1 MGHSMIEIFDTVILQ
16 FFQNIHN
23 PVITPIFKAITFL
36 GEAGLIWIC
45 LGLLLTIRKKT
56 RIIGITVLLSLIF
69 CLIFGN
75 GLLKHLVARP
85 RPCWR
90 NPDMEMLIAI
100 PKDYSFPSGHTMSS
114 FAAAFS
120 VFVWKRSWGIGA
132 VVLAAIMAVTRLY
145 FYVHYPTDIL
155 AGCLFGILLAFA
167 AKYLVVR
174 KMGKGEMA

>member
-1 MGHSMIEIFDTVILQ
+1 MVETFDAVILQ

-23 PVITPIFKAITFL
+23 PVLTPIFKIISFL

-45 LGLLLTIRKKT
+45 PGLFFAIRKTT
-56 RIIGITVLLSLIF
+56 RKIGITVLLSLIF

-75 GLLKHLVARP
+75 GLLKYLVARP

-90 NPDMEMLIAI
+90 NPDIEMLIAI
-100 PKDYSFPSGHTMSS
+100 PKDFSFPSGHTMSS

-120 VFVWKRSWGIGA
+120 VFVWKRSWGVGA
-132 VVLAAIMAVTRLY
+132 IVLAAIMAMSRLY

-155 AGCLFGILLAFA
+155 AGCIFGIILAFV
-167 AKYLVVR
+167 AKYLVER
-174 KMGKGEMA
+174 KMGKGETT

>member
-1 MGHSMIEIFDTVILQ
+1 
-16 FFQNIHN
+16 
-23 PVITPIFKAITFL
+23 
-36 GEAGLIWIC
+36 
-45 LGLLLTIRKKT
+45 
-56 RIIGITVLLSLIF
+56 
-69 CLIFGN
+69 
-75 GLLKHLVARP
+75 
-85 RPCWR
+85 
-90 NPDMEMLIAI
+90 MEMLIAI

-120 VFVWKRSWGIGA
+120 VFVWKRSWGVGA